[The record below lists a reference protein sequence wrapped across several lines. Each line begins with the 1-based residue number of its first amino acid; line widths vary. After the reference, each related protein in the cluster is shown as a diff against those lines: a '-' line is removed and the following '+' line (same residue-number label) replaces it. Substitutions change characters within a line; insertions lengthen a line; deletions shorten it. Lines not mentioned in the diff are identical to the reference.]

1 MNNAAQ
7 HQGTAVI
14 TGASGGIGAVY
25 ADRLARRGYDLIIV
39 ARHRDRLNQQASR
52 ISAETGRSVEVAA
65 VDLNDPQALRAFEAT
80 LRQDASVTLLVNNA
94 GVGTHT
100 SLLESDI
107 DRMEQMIDL
116 NVIALTRL
124 TYAVVPG
131 MVARGQGAIINIASI
146 VGIAPEILNGAFVL
160 GDAGLLD
167 GKRVTTHWA
176 HAQALEARVPQARV
190 ESDRIFITD
199 GAVWTSAG
207 MTAGLDMALGMVEK
221 DLGAEVARAVAHRL
235 VMHHRRSGGQTQHSE
250 MLALSPRSDRIQSA
264 LEYARKN
271 LSRALTVDELADVV
285 HLSPRQFSRLFRE
298 ETGKSPAK
306 AIEGLRLEAA
316 RLMIEQSRLSMDAI
330 AREAGFRDRRHMREV
345 FVRGFGVPPQ
355 ALRQGRSSSRAA

>member
-1 MNNAAQ
+1 MHKIGFLLADGFQLLALSTPSVFEFANL
-7 HQGTAVI
+7 VI
-14 TGASGGIGAVY
+14 GEPFYELETWSEAGGAV
-25 ADRLARRGYDLIIV
+25 
-39 ARHRDRLNQQASR
+39 
-52 ISAETGRSVEVAA
+52 RS
-65 VDLNDPQALRAFEAT
+65 
-80 LRQDASVTLLVNNA
+80 SA
-94 GVGTHT
+94 GVTVSSQPLSEQTRADTWLVGGVINP
-100 SLLESDI
+100 LE
-107 DRMEQMIDL
+107 
-116 NVIALTRL
+116 APPTP
-124 TYAVVPG
+124 AVVDFLK
-131 MVARGQGAIINIASI
+131 AASLNSRRIA
-146 VGIAPEILNGAFVL
+146 GICTGAFVL
-160 GDAGLLD
+160 GEAGLLD

-176 HAQALEARVPQARV
+176 HAEALKTRVPTALI

-207 MTAGLDMALGMVEK
+207 MTAGLDMALGIVEK
-221 DLGAEVARAVAHRL
+221 DLGAEVARSVAHRL

-271 LSRALTVDELADVV
+271 LSRTLTVEDLASAV